1 MKESGNVGNRH
12 QMLETVGTR
21 SSVSG
26 RWLWLCP
33 ASTTRFSEQGFWGV
47 CVMWHVS
54 LAQYVQLRKQMEGE
68 WGESHVTLSDPVDK
82 P

>member
-1 MKESGNVGNRH
+1 MRNRH
-12 QMLETVGTR
+12 QMLETFGTR

-33 ASTTRFSEQGFWGV
+33 AAATRFSEQGFRARMCDV
-47 CVMWHVS
+47 ARFS
-54 LAQYVQLRKQMEGE
+54 AQYVQLRKQTGGE
-68 WGESHVTLSDPVDK
+68 WGESHVTLSDPMDK